1 MTRTALGRAHLAHRM
16 SSQPSPPPARSTRH
30 AGTLCAWPS
39 ETMLHEV
46 VSVVS
51 ERYMHVAGHLMLL
64 YRHTRYTCLSVPVK
78 HLQACRRASIP
89 FFAAVLARAVVT
101 DGHLAGEV
109 GERGDDGDAARR
121 SRHDARPRPCAALA
135 AAERLQLT
143 VNADGA
149 DGVGS
154 SFRFWGDFGASG
166 VATSRIRNSVTD
178 GQIRNRCPFRA
189 PTGAPAGPW
198 DSPTPS
204 PHSSAS
210 QA

>member
-1 MTRTALGRAHLAHRM
+1 
-16 SSQPSPPPARSTRH
+16 
-30 AGTLCAWPS
+30 
-39 ETMLHEV
+39 
-46 VSVVS
+46 
-51 ERYMHVAGHLMLL
+51 MHVAGHLMLL

-143 VNADGA
+143 VDADGA

-166 VATSRIRNSVTD
+166 VATSPKWV
-178 GQIRNRCPFRA
+178 GRA
-189 PTGAPAGPW
+189 RAKIKVAEGGSKLVGSRKINVVW
-198 DSPTPS
+198 
-204 PHSSAS
+204 SAS
-210 QA
+210 GKKSKWFGLGL